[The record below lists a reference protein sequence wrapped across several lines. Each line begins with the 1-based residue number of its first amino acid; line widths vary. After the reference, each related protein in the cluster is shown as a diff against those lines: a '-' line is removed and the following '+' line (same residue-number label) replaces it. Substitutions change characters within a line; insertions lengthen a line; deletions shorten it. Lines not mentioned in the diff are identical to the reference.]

1 MQYTTLGR
9 SGMKISR
16 LVLGTMNFGDKTEE
30 KEAYRIMDRALEL
43 GINFFDTANNYCH
56 SETEKII
63 GRWFAQGNGRREK
76 VILGTKVYDYLGS
89 EAEDGP
95 NAERGLSA
103 YKIRRHL
110 EGSLRRLQTDH
121 IELYQMHHIDRNVS
135 WDELW
140 GALEREVNSGKVDYI
155 GSSNFAGRDLVAAS
169 YEAKQRHF
177 LGLISEQHR
186 YSLLQRLPE
195 LEVLPAAKEQGIGI
209 LVWGPLAGGLLSE
222 NALHP
227 ADSSRGKDN
236 MSWMGEDLKK
246 QLKRYESLCRELG
259 EKQSD
264 VALAWLLQQENVT
277 APIMGIRTL
286 EQLESAVHALDIH
299 LEQDFLAELD
309 KIFPGY
315 GPAPEYYAW

>member
-1 MQYTTLGR
+1 MQYTSLGK

-16 LVLGTMNFGDKTEE
+16 MVLGTMNFGDKTEE
-30 KEAYRIMDRALEL
+30 KEAFRIMDRALEL
-43 GINFFDTANNYCH
+43 GINLFDTANSYCH
-56 SETEKII
+56 GETEKII
-63 GRWFAQGNGRREK
+63 GRWLAQGNGRREQ
-76 VILGTKVYDYLGS
+76 VILATKVYDYLGS

-95 NAERGLSA
+95 NAPRGLSA

-110 EGSLRRLQTDH
+110 EGSLNRLQTDH
-121 IELYQMHHIDRNVS
+121 IELYQMHHVDRNVS

-140 GALEREVNSGKVDYI
+140 GALEREVNLGKIDYI
-155 GSSNFAGRDLVAAS
+155 GSSNFAGRDLVTAS
-169 YEAKQRHF
+169 YEAKNRHF

-186 YSLLQRLPE
+186 YSLLERLPE
-195 LEVLPAAKEQGIGI
+195 LEVIPAARELGIGI

-222 NALHP
+222 NALQP
-227 ADSSRGKDN
+227 SEASRGKDN
-236 MSWMGEDLKK
+236 QSWMGEALRK
-246 QLKRYESLCRELG
+246 QLERFAELCGQLG

-264 VALAWLLQQENVT
+264 VALAWLLQREGVT

-286 EQLESAVHALDIH
+286 NQLESAVHALDIH
-299 LEQDFLAELD
+299 LEEDFLAELD